1 MIRAAIYTR
10 FSTDKQSEASLADQ
24 ERICRIR
31 AAAQSWEIVA
41 VHGDD
46 GVSGSTPVAARA
58 GGRALLADA
67 LAGRFDVLLLEGLDR
82 LSRDLVESERVVR
95 RLEHRGVRIVGVADG
110 YDTGAAG
117 GKLMRGMKAVFSE
130 HLLDDIR
137 AKTHRGLAGRVALG
151 MHAGG
156 LSYGYRSIEV
166 DGGHRLE
173 IDPERARWVVW
184 IFEQYAGAGVSA
196 RNIAHELNRIGV
208 ASPRGGTWA
217 VSALYGSPAKGSGVL
232 NNLLYIGRMIWNR
245 SQWVKDPDTGRRVRL
260 DRPASEWQTVEA
272 PELRIISDDLWNA
285 ARAARLAAAARW
297 ARQGGGAEDDVRRAA
312 EVRALRRAG
321 RRRRRPPVRML
332 GAERPGPVRLRRGRS
347 AARGRRRPPA
357 VAGA

>member
-31 AAAQSWEIVA
+31 AAAQCWEVVA

-58 GGRALLADA
+58 GGRGLLADA

-95 RLEHRGVRIVGVADG
+95 RLEHRGIRIVGVADG

-137 AKTHRGLAGRVALG
+137 AKTHRGLAGRVARG

-156 LSYGYRSIEV
+156 LSYERDLPGIPPLVVLQLGEHALPQRSRV
-166 DGGHRLE
+166 DRTAAATPHHRASKTACAT
-173 IDPERARWVVW
+173 RS
-184 IFEQYAGAGVSA
+184 GV
-196 RNIAHELNRIGV
+196 IAAIASRQCSQGIRQPQ
-208 ASPRGGTWA
+208 ASPGAASSSWQA
-217 VSALYGSPAKGSGVL
+217 
-232 NNLLYIGRMIWNR
+232 R
-245 SQWVKDPDTGRRVRL
+245 S
-260 DRPASEWQTVEA
+260 
-272 PELRIISDDLWNA
+272 
-285 ARAARLAAAARW
+285 
-297 ARQGGGAEDDVRRAA
+297 
-312 EVRALRRAG
+312 
-321 RRRRRPPVRML
+321 
-332 GAERPGPVRLRRGRS
+332 
-347 AARGRRRPPA
+347 
-357 VAGA
+357 